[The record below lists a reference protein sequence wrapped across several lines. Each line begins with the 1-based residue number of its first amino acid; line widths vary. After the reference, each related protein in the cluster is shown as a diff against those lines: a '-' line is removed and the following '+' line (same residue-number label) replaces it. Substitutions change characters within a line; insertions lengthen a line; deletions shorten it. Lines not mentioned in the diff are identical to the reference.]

1 MLTYPFHW
9 FKEVEGQGHALH
21 SLVSLA
27 LSEKKIKLMPSL
39 HLTGEHGERKIA
51 PKISFLYKPAFE
63 EELLP
68 RAGRNR
74 NECKQSSLGTETKIL
89 TESCDDFG

>member
-1 MLTYPFHW
+1 MLLANFSTKSGYSVTLNQRFFRIADQCIKLGYPFHW

-39 HLTGEHGERKIA
+39 HLTGEHIER
-51 PKISFLYKPAFE
+51 
-63 EELLP
+63 
-68 RAGRNR
+68 
-74 NECKQSSLGTETKIL
+74 
-89 TESCDDFG
+89 

>member
-1 MLTYPFHW
+1 MLLANFSTKSGYSVTLKLRLFRIADQCIMLAYPFDW

-39 HLTGEHGERKIA
+39 HLTSE
-51 PKISFLYKPAFE
+51 
-63 EELLP
+63 
-68 RAGRNR
+68 
-74 NECKQSSLGTETKIL
+74 
-89 TESCDDFG
+89 